1 VILVLQYLKSRGFK
15 DGIVRDL
22 DLKLDDAGFVN
33 IDGMRIKIPVGSW
46 GGKLGEVFIEDAI
59 GSYKS
64 LQPVVQPILGYTDE
78 QYQDFIDNVP
88 KENNEVKQE
97 AHFFINWAQK
107 LTN

>member
-1 VILVLQYLKSRGFK
+1 MKSRGFK

-22 DLKLDDAGFVN
+22 DLKLANAGFVN
-33 IDGMRIKIPVGSW
+33 VDGMIVKIPVGSW

-59 GSYKS
+59 ASYRS

-78 QYQDFIDNVP
+78 QFQELIDNVP

-97 AHFFINWAQK
+97 ANFIMNWAQK
-107 LTN
+107 PAN